1 MTTPEVLQESPD
13 FSLVIGGPLYQIWR
27 RSRLSGPAL
36 ELVRRRVLAI
46 SLVAWLPL
54 AVLSAVESHL
64 FGTQSLTFFQDIE
77 SHVRFLLALPAL
89 ILAELVVH
97 RRLGRE
103 VKLFVERG
111 IITPAERPKFDAA
124 IESAIRARNSKPLEV
139 ALLLCVYTGGTWIWR
154 HEVALGATTWY
165 GVPHGAGID
174 LTLAGYW
181 YSFVSIPIFQFVL
194 FRWYL
199 RLAIWFLFLWRVS
212 RLNLSL
218 LPAHPDRA
226 GGIGFLGGSSIA
238 FGPILFA
245 QGALLAGVIAS
256 RIFYQGQSLLSFKMT
271 IGGMV
276 GFLVV
281 AILGPLT
288 MFTSHLWRTKR
299 RGMRAYG
306 TLATVYVA
314 DFDQKWIRG
323 RGNGEAI
330 LGSAD
335 IQAFADLGNT
345 YRAVRDMRP
354 VPFSLND
361 AIRLASA
368 AAVPILPLM
377 LTIMPLEE
385 LVTRLF
391 KLIF

>member
-1 MTTPEVLQESPD
+1 MTTPELLQESPD

-64 FGTQSLTFFQDIE
+64 FGTQSLAFFRDIE

-89 ILAELVVH
+89 ILAELAVD
-97 RRLGRE
+97 RRLRPA
-103 VKLFVERG
+103 VKLFAERG
-111 IITPAERPKFDAA
+111 IITPEDRPKFDAA
-124 IESAIRARNSKPLEV
+124 IESAIRACNSAPLEL
-139 ALLLCVYTGGTWIWR
+139 ALLLCVYTGGIWIWR
-154 HEVALGATTWY
+154 NEVALGATTWY
-165 GVPHGAGID
+165 GVPDGAAIH

-181 YSFVSIPIFQFVL
+181 FSFVSIPIFQFIL

-199 RLAIWFLFLWRVS
+199 RLVIWFLFLWRVS
-212 RLNLSL
+212 RLNLNL

-226 GGIGFLGGSSIA
+226 GGIGFLGGSSFA
-238 FGPILFA
+238 FSPILFA

-256 RIFYQGQSLLSFKMT
+256 RILYQGQSLLSFKVS
-271 IGGMV
+271 IAGMV
-276 GFLVV
+276 GLFVV

-288 MFTSHLWRTKR
+288 MFTSHLSRTKR
-299 RGMRAYG
+299 SGMREYG
-306 TLATVYVA
+306 TLATAYVA
-314 DFDQKWIRG
+314 DFDKKWIRG

-335 IQAFADLGNT
+335 IQAFADLGSS